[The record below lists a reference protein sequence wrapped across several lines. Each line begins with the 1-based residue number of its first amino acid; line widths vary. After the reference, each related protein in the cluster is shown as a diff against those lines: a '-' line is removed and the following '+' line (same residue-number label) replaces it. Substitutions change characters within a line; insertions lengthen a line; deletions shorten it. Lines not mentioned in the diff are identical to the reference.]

1 MDAEGAGVGRRTV
14 IRRPANHALHLV
26 LTVLT
31 LGMWAPVWIVC
42 AAVGRR
48 ETVTHAPPH
57 YPWPGQPV
65 WNPYTQ
71 RWET

>member
-1 MDAEGAGVGRRTV
+1 VKTV

-42 AAVGRR
+42 AVVGRR
-48 ETVTHAPPH
+48 ETVTPPQH

-71 RWET
+71 RWETR